1 MSEPST
7 NFWKTRGWAELPFFL
22 AVARLGSLRA
32 AAQDLGVNHATVNRN
47 ISDLEHYYGAK
58 LFYRRQKGLTLTPVG
73 KDLFCQ
79 AEAAEEAVFRARR
92 VARHQDTK
100 LEGPVRVTMGA
111 HNAYYFLAPLLEDFQ
126 NLYPDID
133 LRITVEN
140 TVQNLA
146 EGPAD
151 VSVRSAWN
159 VDDNVTGKKIGV
171 YHAAIMA
178 SPDYLERNWPARGE
192 KGEGLHWIGNGRLW
206 PVPEIENQRLFP
218 NAKRVFDTS
227 DPIMK
232 VDLVRRGYGMSIM
245 PLSTLLLVDGLT
257 VVPDTPIVPERNVWV
272 LVQTELKNTARV
284 RAVMDFLSKHMG
296 QLVDAETAAKK
307 RILNSTAPS

>member
-47 ISDLEHYYGAK
+47 VSDLEHYYGAK

-73 KDLFCQ
+73 KELFYQ

-92 VARHQDTK
+92 VTKHQDTK

-126 NLYPDID
+126 NKYPDID
-133 LRITVEN
+133 LQITVEN
-140 TVQNLA
+140 AVQNLA

-159 VDDNVTGKKIGV
+159 VDDNVTGKKIGE

-178 SPDYLERNWPARGE
+178 SPDYLERNWPTRGE
-192 KGEGLHWIGNGRLW
+192 KGEGLDWIGNGRLW
-206 PVPEIENQRLFP
+206 PVPEIENKRLFP
-218 NAKRVFDTS
+218 NAKRKFDTA

-245 PLSTLLLVDGLT
+245 PLSTLLLVEGLA

-284 RAVMDFLSKHMG
+284 RAVMDFLSEQMG
-296 QLVDAETAAKK
+296 QLVDAEASAKE
-307 RILNSTAPS
+307 RILNSASPK